1 MTAATQ
7 EFPKAFAVWFK
18 DLKLW
23 GVNSFFKIGWQW
35 LEEFIKPLCTA
46 LKRKQVEVD
55 RQETPLDQLQLIT
68 LHFDGSIEPRNLQGK
83 SGFKGK
89 LFAASPGDVIYSK
102 IDVRNGAIGIV
113 PDDMPLG
120 AVSSEFPVYAVLPD
134 VALPDYIKLVVR
146 TKQFLQLINS
156 MISGASGR
164 KRVQPEQLEQIE
176 IPLPPITIQRAIVDR
191 WKTAQAELK
200 AAAQRVEEL
209 KANIVTQFLQDLGLQ
224 PLIQT
229 EHPKAFA
236 VWWKDLFNWNGRST
250 YTSVKMRDLSD
261 GKYPIVSGYDCL
273 AEIKH
278 GCPASPSLKPTGL
291 EVLRI
296 SAVTKGEF
304 APNEK
309 KYAFDKPFFRKNF
322 DLKQGDVLMC
332 RTNGT
337 LAYVG
342 MSALVKEDM
351 EDLILP
357 DKVIRVRT
365 KENILPAYL
374 WKLLQIQPLREQI
387 EAAARTAV
395 GNYAIGTQDIW
406 NLQIPLPPLD
416 VQKAIMQRVE
426 VGRQAIAREREA
438 ADRKKQ
444 EIEAEIEAL
453 ILGTQAIE
461 VMEA

>member
-134 VALPDYIKLVVR
+134 VALPDYIKLVFR

-176 IPLPPITIQRAIVDR
+176 IPLPPIAIQRAIVDR
-191 WKTAQAELK
+191 WQTAQTELK
-200 AAAQRVEEL
+200 AANERINDLERKIPKLILTEL
-209 KANIVTQFLQDLGLQ
+209 EIPYHEAVIL
-224 PLIQT
+224 
-229 EHPKAFA
+229 PKAFA
-236 VWWKDLFNWNGRST
+236 LLWEGLERW
-250 YTSVKMRDLSD
+250 SVSYLSRMITGVND
-261 GKYPIVSGYDCL
+261 IQKSKY
-273 AEIKH
+273 EIKLL
-278 GCPASPSLKPTGL
+278 GG
-291 EVLRI
+291 I
-296 SAVTKGEF
+296 S
-304 APNEK
+304 
-309 KYAFDKPFFRKNF
+309 
-322 DLKQGDVLMC
+322 
-332 RTNGT
+332 
-337 LAYVG
+337 
-342 MSALVKEDM
+342 
-351 EDLILP
+351 
-357 DKVIRVRT
+357 KVS
-365 KENILPAYL
+365 Y
-374 WKLLQIQPLREQI
+374 
-387 EAAARTAV
+387 
-395 GNYAIGTQDIW
+395 G
-406 NLQIPLPPLD
+406 
-416 VQKAIMQRVE
+416 VQKCPSNRPGKFAKPYLRVANVQR
-426 VGRQAIAREREA
+426 GQLNLS
-438 ADRKKQ
+438 
-444 EIEAEIEAL
+444 EIKYIEQQS
-453 ILGTQAIE
+453 GQF
-461 VMEA
+461 